1 MANEKTQEQAK
12 ATESIQAAQ
21 PARSEAL
28 ARGEAPQ
35 GADRSVR
42 SGASAA
48 VQADNDFK
56 AMFERALP
64 SIAAITSRY
73 LRPERLLRI
82 ALVARSRTP
91 GLRRCTPQSFLQ
103 ALMQAAEVGLEP
115 NTPLEH
121 AWLIPYWNKNTGKHE
136 AQLQIGYKGY
146 VHMAR
151 RSGVI
156 TSVRARLV
164 RANDHFELVEG
175 TDRKIVHLPL
185 VDEERGEVVMG
196 YAIAELAAGGVEW
209 DTMTRAELDA
219 VRDRSRAGNEGPW
232 VTDLDAMYR
241 KTVLRKVL
249 KQLDLT
255 EEMAT
260 ALSVERGAEDR
271 SESDDTVIDILA
283 GARNAPPLADD
294 DGDQT
299 VRGKRRKP

>member
-1 MANEKTQEQAK
+1 
-12 ATESIQAAQ
+12 
-21 PARSEAL
+21 
-28 ARGEAPQ
+28 
-35 GADRSVR
+35 
-42 SGASAA
+42 
-48 VQADNDFK
+48 
-56 AMFERALP
+56 MFERALP
-64 SIAAITSRY
+64 SISAISSLY
-73 LRPERLLRI
+73 LKPERLLRI
-82 ALVARSRTP
+82 ALIARSRSP

-121 AWLIPYWNKNTGKHE
+121 AWLIPYKNKYTGTTE
-136 AQLQIGYKGY
+136 AQFQIGYKGY

-175 TDRKIVHLPL
+175 TDRRIIHRPL
-185 VDEERGEVVMG
+185 LLSDRGEVVMG

-283 GARNAPPLADD
+283 GARNSPALADGE
-294 DGDQT
+294 DGDST